1 MLIGIVGAPN
11 KGKST
16 LFAAMTMLN
25 VAIADYP
32 FTTIKPNHGIAYVSK
47 KCVDSELGVHCNP
60 RNSLCING
68 TRFVPIE
75 IVDVAGLVP
84 GSHIGRGMGNQFLSD
99 LSSAEMLIQVID
111 ASGTTDINGN
121 RCEGCDPVEE
131 IKMVQDE
138 LAFWLSDIIKR
149 HAGMLRKRAD
159 GAAALREVLT
169 GLKIDS
175 AMIESAANELG
186 LSLSG
191 INWNE
196 GDTLGFAR
204 ALLRMS
210 KPMLI
215 AANKIDMLSSAARK
229 RLEER
234 LAGYNYVECSAE
246 IELMLRRASAS
257 GLISYLPGSAG
268 FSLLKGASKDQE
280 DALEYARKF
289 LASAGT
295 TGVQELLNKAVF
307 EVLKM
312 IVVYPVEDENKYTDH
327 YGNVLPDA
335 LLLPRGSTAADL
347 AMAIHTNL
355 AKGML
360 YAVNARTKMRLK
372 KDYVLKDN
380 DVIRIVSAAK
390 E

>member
-25 VAIADYP
+25 VAIANYP
-32 FTTIKPNHGIAYVSK
+32 FTTIKPNHGVAYVSK

-84 GSHIGRGMGNQFLSD
+84 GSHLGKGMGNQFLND
-99 LSSAEMLIQVID
+99 LASADVLIQVID
-111 ASGTTDINGN
+111 ASGKTDINGN
-121 RCEGCDPVEE
+121 QCDGCDPVEE
-131 IKMVQDE
+131 IKMVQNE

-149 HAGMLRKRAD
+149 HASTLKKRED
-159 GAAALREVLT
+159 GAAALQEALT
-169 GLKIDS
+169 GLKIN
-175 AMIESAANELG
+175 AEMIEGAANELG
-186 LSLSG
+186 LPLSG
-191 INWNE
+191 ISWSE
-196 GDTLGFAR
+196 SDTVEFAR
-204 ALLRMS
+204 ALLRKS
-210 KPMLI
+210 KPLI
-215 AANKIDMLSSAARK
+215 VAANKIDMLDDEAKAK
-229 RLEER
+229 LEGR

-246 IELMLRRASAS
+246 VELMLRRASES
-257 GLISYLPGSAG
+257 KLISYVPGSSG
-268 FSLLKGASKDQE
+268 FDVLKSPNNEQKN
-280 DALEYARKF
+280 ALEYAKRF
-289 LASAGT
+289 LAKHT

-335 LLLPRGSTAADL
+335 LLMPSGSTAEDL
-347 AMAIHTNL
+347 ARAIHTNL

-372 KDYVLKDN
+372 KDYALKDN

>member
-25 VAIADYP
+25 VAIANYP
-32 FTTIKPNHGIAYVSK
+32 FTTIKPNHGVAYVSK

-84 GSHIGRGMGNQFLSD
+84 GSHLGKGMGNQFLND
-99 LSSAEMLIQVID
+99 LASADVLIQVID
-111 ASGTTDINGN
+111 ASGKTDINGN
-121 RCEGCDPVEE
+121 QCDGCDPVEE
-131 IKMVQDE
+131 IKMVQNE

-149 HAGMLRKRAD
+149 HASTLKKRED
-159 GAAALREVLT
+159 GAAALQEALT
-169 GLKIDS
+169 GLKIN
-175 AMIESAANELG
+175 AEMIEGAANELG
-186 LSLSG
+186 LPLSG
-191 INWNE
+191 ISWSE
-196 GDTLGFAR
+196 SDTAEFAR
-204 ALLRMS
+204 ALLRKS
-210 KPMLI
+210 KPLI
-215 AANKIDMLSSAARK
+215 VAANKIDMLDDEARAK
-229 RLEER
+229 LEGR

-246 IELMLRRASAS
+246 VELMLRRASES
-257 GLISYLPGSAG
+257 KLISYVPGSSG
-268 FSLLKGASKDQE
+268 FDVLKSPNNEQKN
-280 DALEYARKF
+280 ALEYAKRF
-289 LASAGT
+289 LAKHT

-335 LLLPRGSTAADL
+335 LLMPSGSTAEDL
-347 AMAIHTNL
+347 ARAIHTNL

-372 KDYVLKDN
+372 KDYALKDN

>member
-25 VAIADYP
+25 VAIANYP
-32 FTTIKPNHGIAYVSK
+32 FTTIKPNHGVAYVSK

-84 GSHIGRGMGNQFLSD
+84 GSHLGKGMGNQFLND
-99 LSSAEMLIQVID
+99 LASADVLIQVID
-111 ASGTTDINGN
+111 ASGKTDINGN
-121 RCEGCDPVEE
+121 QCDGCDPVEE
-131 IKMVQDE
+131 IKMVQNE

-149 HAGMLRKRAD
+149 HASTLKKRED
-159 GAAALREVLT
+159 GAAALQEALT
-169 GLKIDS
+169 GLKIN
-175 AMIESAANELG
+175 AEMIEGAANELG
-186 LSLSG
+186 LPLSG
-191 INWNE
+191 ISWSE
-196 GDTLGFAR
+196 SDTAEFAR
-204 ALLRMS
+204 ALLRKS
-210 KPMLI
+210 KPLI
-215 AANKIDMLSSAARK
+215 VAANKIDMLDDEAKAK
-229 RLEER
+229 LEGR

-246 IELMLRRASAS
+246 VELMLRRASES
-257 GLISYLPGSAG
+257 KLISYVPGSSG
-268 FSLLKGASKDQE
+268 FDVLKSPNNEQKN
-280 DALEYARKF
+280 ALEYAKRF
-289 LASAGT
+289 LAKHT

-335 LLLPRGSTAADL
+335 LLMPSGSTAEDL
-347 AMAIHTNL
+347 ARAIHTNL

-372 KDYVLKDN
+372 KDYALKDN